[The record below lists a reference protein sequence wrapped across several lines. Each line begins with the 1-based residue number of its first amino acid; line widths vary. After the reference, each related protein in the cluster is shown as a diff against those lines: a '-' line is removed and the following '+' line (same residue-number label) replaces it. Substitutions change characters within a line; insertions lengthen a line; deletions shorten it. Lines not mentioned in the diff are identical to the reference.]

1 MAGYAYPTTAHNSR
15 AVTPREYE
23 DLMHPMAPDGL
34 IGSPALTPLVYAD
47 STLLGV
53 KVRASRAALLR
64 GLRWDS
70 GDTEVSLTVD
80 ANSTAGTTR
89 KDLIVLRL
97 SRNPWTIGLAVVKG
111 SALATPTTPSP
122 TYGEDTSTGVWELP
136 LAEVTVP
143 YNDTVTDAGQCIP
156 LAWYVGSDGQ
166 LLCTSTTRPP
176 HEPGRRIRELDTG
189 RSYESNGTVW
199 VLLLGDTGWID
210 LTAEAGWTGASTSI
224 KLRAKNGTV
233 WCRWDTHRVGSTVA
247 AGALSTAFLI
257 PAEYRTT
264 VGMSE
269 SCDLLGGATAVA
281 HFAPSGTMQLR
292 ADEPMA
298 AGVIARGSKSWPL

>member
-1 MAGYAYPTTAHNSR
+1 M
-15 AVTPREYE
+15 
-23 DLMHPMAPDGL
+23 
-34 IGSPALTPLVYAD
+34 TPLVYAD

-53 KVRASRAALLR
+53 KVRASRSALLR

-80 ANSTAGTTR
+80 ANTTPGTTR

-143 YNDTVTDAGQCIP
+143 YNDTATDAGQCVP

-166 LLCTSTTRPP
+166 INCTSSTRPP
-176 HEPGRRIRELDTG
+176 HELGRKIRELDTG
-189 RSYESNGTVW
+189 RSYESNGTTW
-199 VLLLGDTGWID
+199 VLLLADTGWLD

-224 KLRAKNGTV
+224 KIRAKNGTV

-247 AGALSTAFLI
+247 AGALSTAFLV